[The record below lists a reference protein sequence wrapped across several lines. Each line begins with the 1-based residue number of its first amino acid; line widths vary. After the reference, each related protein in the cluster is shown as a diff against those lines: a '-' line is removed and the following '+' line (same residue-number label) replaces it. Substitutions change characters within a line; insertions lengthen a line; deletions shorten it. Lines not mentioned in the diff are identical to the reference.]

1 MSGMSQCQQVHQAH
15 SCAFNI
21 SESFI
26 WTVLDQKGGE
36 MEQQEKK
43 NDREREKEWS
53 GLTNGVAH
61 AQMKGKMVFRAETI
75 GVG

>member
-1 MSGMSQCQQVHQAH
+1 
-15 SCAFNI
+15 
-21 SESFI
+21 
-26 WTVLDQKGGE
+26 

-43 NDREREKEWS
+43 NDREKEKEWS